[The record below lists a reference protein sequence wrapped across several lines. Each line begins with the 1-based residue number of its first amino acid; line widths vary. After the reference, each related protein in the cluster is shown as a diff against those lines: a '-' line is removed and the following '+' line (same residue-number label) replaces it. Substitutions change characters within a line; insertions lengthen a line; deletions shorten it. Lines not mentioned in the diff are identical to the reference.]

1 MKSKEAVKIAP
12 SILAADFAR
21 LGEQVKEAEA
31 GGADYIHIDVMD
43 GRFVPN
49 LSVGPFVVEAVRR
62 VTSLPLPTHLMI
74 LEPERYIADFV
85 SAGADWVF
93 VHVESTPHVH
103 RALQLIRALGAR
115 AGVAINP
122 ATPLRC
128 LQEIWEDID
137 SILVMTVNPGFGGQ
151 EFISSMLGKIR
162 RTRCMLDELGSGAE
176 LMVDGGIN
184 ARTAPLVVSAGAD
197 VLGMGTAVFGTG
209 ESVAQAISRI
219 RRSIEQLS
227 EVFET

>member
-1 MKSKEAVKIAP
+1 MKIAP

-49 LSVGPFVVEAVRR
+49 LSVGPLVVEAVRR

-85 SAGADWVF
+85 SAGADWVI

-103 RALQLIRALGAR
+103 SALQLIKTLGAKV
-115 AGVAINP
+115 GVAINP
-122 ATPLRC
+122 ATPISC
-128 LQEIWEDID
+128 LQEIWKDID
-137 SILVMTVNPGFGGQ
+137 TILVMTVNPGFGGQ
-151 EFISSMLGKIR
+151 EFIHSMLGKIA
-162 RTRCMLDELGSGAE
+162 RTRRLLDELGSGAE
-176 LMVDGGIN
+176 LMVDGGVN

-197 VLGMGTAVFGTG
+197 VLGMGTAVFGTD
-209 ESVAQAISRI
+209 ESIAEAISRI
-219 RRSIEQLS
+219 RSSIERQP